1 MPGGFRLLIRKAFQ
15 RQHRAVGKMLVVGSL
30 RNVSPASPCRC
41 RPLEHDGGAILAVPV
56 RWLTGVELLV
66 ARTRD
71 GPRGPR
77 STGSFDRL
85 FGSPSPNGSKYP
97 FFFFFSLFFF
107 LGCGSGTSLQNHLLR
122 DGVNCRLR
130 TLSGPALD
138 SLGWLKEGGG
148 LRCLV

>member
-30 RNVSPASPCRC
+30 RNVSRASPCRC

-85 FGSPSPNGSKYP
+85 FGTPSPNASKYP
-97 FFFFFSLFFF
+97 FCFCFFFFFAF
-107 LGCGSGTSLQNHLLR
+107 LVAEAELVFRTICYEMESTVDLERSRALLLIVW
-122 DGVNCRLR
+122 DG
-130 TLSGPALD
+130 
-138 SLGWLKEGGG
+138 
-148 LRCLV
+148 